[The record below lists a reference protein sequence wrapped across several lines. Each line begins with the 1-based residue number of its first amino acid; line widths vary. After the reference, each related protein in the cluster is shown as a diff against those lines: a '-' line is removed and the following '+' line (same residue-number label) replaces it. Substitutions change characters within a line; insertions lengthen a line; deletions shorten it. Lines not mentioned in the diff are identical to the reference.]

1 MVRIKDSL
9 VSMSGVVT
17 AQVLLF
23 LSIVL
28 LGRERGPEILGQ
40 FNGSVALG
48 TLVGTLLALR
58 YELACLSDRSEV
70 SFEALIHVLALG
82 AAIAT
87 AVAAVLL
94 AYGRHHLLLV
104 ELYAVATFMFN
115 LAAAYLNSLKRY
127 GLIALARIAVNVGL
141 LVCVASPFRGWLKA
155 EPFFAYTIVNTVI
168 GLLALTATLCNGWSK
183 GYRVTFDPKFYSV
196 NRRFAAYI
204 LPATVLGSVMTYAL
218 AIAVPSW
225 YGAKEAGY
233 FAVAYRLGFSPVS
246 LVGQSIG
253 GVFRRDALGAVRT
266 NTDGGEL
273 VQVYR
278 TYARGLIAV
287 SLIYAFL
294 AFVLFE
300 PVVALFLGA
309 KWEGATPFFYFLIPL
324 FSVQILYV
332 PLSQVFLAV
341 RKQKLDFLFQMW
353 SGSVL
358 IATLYATH
366 VLNLSAVV
374 SVAIFSIVG
383 AIVTVWGV
391 TVTARAASS
400 RTSGYRAVLDC
411 LI

>member
-1 MVRIKDSL
+1 
-9 VSMSGVVT
+9 
-17 AQVLLF
+17 
-23 LSIVL
+23 
-28 LGRERGPEILGQ
+28 
-40 FNGSVALG
+40 
-48 TLVGTLLALR
+48 
-58 YELACLSDRSEV
+58 
-70 SFEALIHVLALG
+70 
-82 AAIAT
+82 
-87 AVAAVLL
+87 
-94 AYGRHHLLLV
+94 
-104 ELYAVATFMFN
+104 
-115 LAAAYLNSLKRY
+115 
-127 GLIALARIAVNVGL
+127 
-141 LVCVASPFRGWLKA
+141 
-155 EPFFAYTIVNTVI
+155 
-168 GLLALTATLCNGWSK
+168 
-183 GYRVTFDPKFYSV
+183 
-196 NRRFAAYI
+196 
-204 LPATVLGSVMTYAL
+204 MTYAL

>member
-9 VSMSGVVT
+9 ISMSGVVT
-17 AQVLLF
+17 AQLLLF
-23 LSIVL
+23 VSIVL

-48 TLVGTLLALR
+48 TLAGTLLALR

-70 SFEALIHVLALG
+70 SFQSLVHVLALG
-82 AAIAT
+82 AAVAT
-87 AVAAVLL
+87 AVAAILL
-94 AYGRHHLLLV
+94 AYGRYHLLLV
-104 ELYAVATFMFN
+104 ELYAFATFIFN

-127 GLIALARIAVNVGL
+127 GLIAVARIAVNAGL
-141 LVCVASPFRGWLKA
+141 LMCVASPLRGWLKV
-155 EPFFAYTIVNTVI
+155 EPFFAYAIVNTVM
-168 GLLALTATLCNGWSK
+168 GLLALTATLYNGRSK
-183 GYRVTFDPKFYSV
+183 GYRVAFDPKFYSV

-204 LPATVLGSVMTYAL
+204 LPATVFGSVMTYAL

-225 YGAKEAGY
+225 YGAEEAGY
-233 FAVAYRLGFSPVS
+233 FALAFRLGFSPVS

-253 GVFRRDALGAVRT
+253 GVFRRDALGAVRA
-266 NTDGGEL
+266 NSDGNEL

-287 SLIYAFL
+287 SLGYAFL
-294 AFVLFE
+294 AFVFFD
-300 PVVALFLGA
+300 PIVALFLGA
-309 KWEGATPFFYFLIPL
+309 KWKGATPFFYFLIPL
-324 FSVQILYV
+324 FCVQILYV
-332 PLSQVFLAV
+332 PLSQVFLTV
-341 RKQKLDFLFQMW
+341 RKQKLDFSFQLW

-374 SVAIFSIVG
+374 SVATFSFAG
-383 AIVTVWGV
+383 AIVTAWGV
-391 TVTARAASS
+391 TVTARAASP

-411 LI
+411 LT